1 MEKLFSLAQEIYYS
15 DTFLDFTKQFAFYDT
30 DLIFTEQ
37 VLYKNYIQACNP
49 ACPILIKDDYSVS
62 EPDEE
67 TVDRILEHLSG
78 KKIKRIIAIGGGS
91 VIDIAK
97 ALMIRDAYPIGRIL
111 RKEAAVS
118 VDKMLIAIPTTC
130 GTGSEI
136 TSSGIIIQK
145 GTGLK
150 TILPSNGLSSKIAV
164 LIPEFIKGLPFRS
177 FVYCSMDALSHA
189 MESYLAKGYTT
200 VFSRSVASTAIE
212 LIVSN
217 FVGIALNGAEFQKEC
232 ARDAIF
238 ASALAGISMTN
249 SNCGPVH
256 ALAYPVGEKY
266 HMSHG
271 EGNYQF
277 LTPVMNLY
285 QKKNPEGE
293 LLMKMK
299 RLILPALKRFDTDV
313 TDETVFSVLEKVLN
327 TALPQRGLH
336 ECGMTR
342 EDITPFAQSIM
353 ETKMRLINPSY
364 VPFTEQ
370 DAIDIY
376 TARL

>member
-1 MEKLFSLAQEIYYS
+1 MKIFSLAQEIHYA
-15 DTFLDFTKQFAFYDT
+15 DTFQEFAAQFDFCDT
-30 DLIFTEQ
+30 DLILTER
-37 VLYKNYIQACNP
+37 VLYENYIRACNP
-49 ACPILIKDDYSVS
+49 ACSILIKDDYSVS

-78 KKIKRIIAIGGGS
+78 KKIERVIAIGGGS

-97 ALMIRDAYPIGRIL
+97 ALIIRDAYPFGRIL
-111 RKEAAVS
+111 RKEVPVVA
-118 VDKMLIAIPTTC
+118 DKTLIAIPTTC

-136 TSSGIIIQK
+136 TSSGIILQK

-150 TILPSNGLSSKIAV
+150 TIIPSNGLSSKTAV

-177 FVYCSMDALSHA
+177 FVYVSMDALSHA
-189 MESYLAKGYTT
+189 MESYLAKGYST
-200 VFSRSVASTAIE
+200 VFSRSVAGTAIE
-212 LIVSN
+212 LIVGN

-238 ASALAGISMTN
+238 ASTLAGISMTN

-277 LTPVMNLY
+277 LTAVMELY
-285 QKKNPEGE
+285 QRKNPGGE
-293 LLMKMK
+293 LLMRMK
-299 RLILPALKRFDTDV
+299 ALLLPILKRFDASV
-313 TDETVFSVLEKVLN
+313 TGETVFRVLTNVLN

-342 EDITPFAQSIM
+342 EDIEPFAQSIM
-353 ETKMRLINPSY
+353 ETKMRLISPSY
-364 VPFTEQ
+364 APFTKQ